1 MTTQKSD
8 VLQETLG
15 LLVLHLVALRPV
27 HGYAISQR
35 LRHIS
40 KDALQVTQGSLYPA
54 LHRLEKRRW
63 LRSRWQTTDT
73 GREAKYYA
81 LTAAGR
87 KQLEIERDSWERL
100 AGAVA
105 LVLRTA
111 E

>member
-1 MTTQKSD
+1 
-8 VLQETLG
+8 
-15 LLVLHLVALRPV
+15 V
-27 HGYAISQR
+27 HGYVISQR

-73 GREAKYYA
+73 GREAKYYT
-81 LTAAGR
+81 LPAAGR
-87 KQLEIERDSWERL
+87 RQLDIERDSWERL
-100 AGAVA
+100 AHAVA